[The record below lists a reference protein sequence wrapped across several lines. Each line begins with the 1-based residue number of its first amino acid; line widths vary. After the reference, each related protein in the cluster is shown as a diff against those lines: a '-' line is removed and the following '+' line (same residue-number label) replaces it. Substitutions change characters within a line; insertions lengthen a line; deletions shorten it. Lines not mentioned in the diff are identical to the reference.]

1 MERELL
7 TIPQAAALL
16 EVDTNTMRR
25 WVEEGTVPYV
35 VLPSGIR
42 RIPRTPLLASL
53 GGNYD
58 LATGMA
64 KQDEGGPDVT
74 E

>member
-1 MERELL
+1 MDEKLL

-16 EVDTNTMRR
+16 EVDVNTMRR
-25 WVEEGTVPYV
+25 WVLAEKVPYI
-35 VLPSGIR
+35 VLPSGQR
-42 RIPRTPLLASL
+42 RIPRAPLLASL

-58 LATGMA
+58 LAGEMA
-64 KQDEGGPDVT
+64 KQDQRSADVT

>member
-25 WVEEGTVPYV
+25 WVDEGTVPYI

-58 LATGMA
+58 LAGGTA
-64 KQDEGGPDVT
+64 KQDEGRPDVT